1 MVKFSSAL
9 LVLTT
14 LAISVF
20 ASPIE
25 PRDPNKVKNDL
36 KQVARDVMNL
46 NAAIG
51 NIGASL
57 SITEAMVNIVL
68 IHR

>member
-1 MVKFSSAL
+1 MVKFNSAL

-25 PRDPNKVKNDL
+25 PRDANKVKSDL
-36 KQVARDVMNL
+36 KQVARDVTNL
-46 NAAIG
+46 DIEVTG
-51 NIGASL
+51 IGASL
-57 SITEAMVNIVL
+57 SLNQALVNILL